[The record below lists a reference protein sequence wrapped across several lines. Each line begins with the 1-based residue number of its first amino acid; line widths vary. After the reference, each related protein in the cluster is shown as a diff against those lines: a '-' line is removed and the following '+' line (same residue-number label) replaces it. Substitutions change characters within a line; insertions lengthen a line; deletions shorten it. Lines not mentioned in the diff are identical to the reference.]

1 MKIYL
6 ATNNQNKKREIQEIF
21 PQHQIIT
28 PAEEGIEFDPEET
41 GTTFYENSLIK
52 AKTLF
57 EIVKCPVIAD
67 DSGICVDALNGAPG
81 IYSSR
86 YAGPNFMQGKPDGS
100 KVSQEEQNKFLI
112 DQLNE
117 ALKNNIIPNAQYL
130 NGPRSCHYTCAMVLY
145 LGPDRLFVAQETFEG
160 ALIESIEKQAGNGGF
175 GYDPI
180 VFLPDQNKTIAQISS
195 EEKHAISHRGKAVRA
210 LQNIIEKI

>member
-6 ATNNQNKKREIQEIF
+6 ATSNQNKKREIQEIF
-21 PQHQIIT
+21 SQHEIRT
-28 PAEEGIEFDPEET
+28 PADDGIEFDPEET

-52 AKTLF
+52 AKALY

-86 YAGPNFMQGKPDGS
+86 YAGPDFMKGKPDGS
-100 KVSQEEQNKFLI
+100 KISQEEQNLHLI
-112 DQLNE
+112 NQLNE
-117 ALKNNIIPNAQYL
+117 AIKQKNLPNMPYL
-130 NGPRSCHYTCAMVLY
+130 NGERSCHYTCAMVLY

-160 ALIESIEKQAGNGGF
+160 TIIDSIEKQAGNGGF

-180 VFLPDQNKTIAQISS
+180 VFLPQQNKTIAQLTAD
-195 EEKHAISHRGKAVRA
+195 EKHAISHRGKAVRA
-210 LQNIIEKI
+210 LQKIIEKL